1 MPYDRRMTNAGD
13 LRRIVE
19 AALLLFVAVTII
31 DLTFT
36 HQAFW
41 ESVKDGLIFAVIAMV
56 VYVVWDLASSAFRAR
71 RRGDVHGRTDS
82 R

>member
-1 MPYDRRMTNAGD
+1 MISVGD
-13 LRRIVE
+13 LRRNVE
-19 AALLLFVAVTII
+19 ASVVFFVVVTII
-31 DLTFT
+31 NMLLT

>member
-19 AALLLFVAVTII
+19 AAVLLFVAVTII

-41 ESVKDGLIFAVIAMV
+41 ESVKDGLVFAVIAMV